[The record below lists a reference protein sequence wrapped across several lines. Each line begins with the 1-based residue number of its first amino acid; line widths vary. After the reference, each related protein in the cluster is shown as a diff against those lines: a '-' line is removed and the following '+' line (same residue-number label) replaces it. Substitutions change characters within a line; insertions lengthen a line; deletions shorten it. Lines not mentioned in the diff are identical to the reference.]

1 MLPLLGAP
9 LLQQL
14 IELIPQAV
22 WVADNRAAV
31 IQVNSLWQRYTGLA
45 VADTLGEHIWQF
57 FHADDRSALEAAW
70 HNGISLQQSWQKRA
84 RLQMA
89 DASCEW
95 FDIAVQPLAASIM
108 GSEETSATVPWFGTI
123 SRLAKITSGVHLLAE
138 QGFSTDHR
146 QTAAAL
152 RLSEQRF
159 QSIFYQTFQFIGLLS
174 PDGIMVEVNQT
185 ALDFA
190 GLTAAD
196 VLNRSFWEIPW
207 WPSSAAQQQLQQAI
221 ERAAAGEFVRY
232 EVEVLDAA
240 GQLVPIDFSLNPVRD
255 DHGQVALIIPEG
267 RDIAARKQLENEL
280 RVSKSEL
287 ETRVAERTAEL
298 AEREIQ
304 FRTTF
309 EQAAIGCCHVALDGR
324 WLRMNQKLCTIV
336 GYTHEELRQKTF
348 QDITHPE
355 DLAEDLAYVEQLLAG
370 DIPHY
375 SLEKRYIRGDGS
387 IVWTRITVSL
397 RRRAALP
404 GNCLGEPIYF
414 IVMIEDIS
422 DRKQLEFQ
430 DAVNRQALEKT
441 KQSLEKRNRELDQFV
456 HIASHDLK
464 APLRGI
470 ANLSEWLEEDLAKQL
485 SPEHQVH
492 LELMRTRVKRM
503 ENLINGLLEYSRVG
517 REAVEQQWVD
527 TRELLLEI
535 VDSLDPPETFQ
546 IRLPEIMPQFQTRGL
561 LLSQVFANL
570 LSNAVKHHHQDSGRV
585 VVDWAEQEEY
595 YLFSVTDDGPGIPLA
610 QQERVFGIFQT
621 INDHESSS
629 NTGIGLA
636 LIKKIV
642 EDGGGSIHLQSVT
655 GRGCRFEFTWPK
667 QSCDW
672 PRSAK

>member
-1 MLPLLGAP
+1 M
-9 LLQQL
+9 LQQL

-22 WVADNRAAV
+22 WVVDDRAAV
-31 IQVNSLWQRYTGLA
+31 IQVNSLWRRYTGL
-45 VADTLGEHIWQF
+45 VIADTLGEYIWQF
-57 FHADDRSALEAAW
+57 FHTDDQPTLEAAW
-70 HNGISLQQSWQKRA
+70 QNGILLQQSWQKRA

-89 DASCEW
+89 DASYEW
-95 FDIAVQPLAASIM
+95 FDVAVKPLAAPVM
-108 GSEETSATVPWFGTI
+108 ASEGTSATVPWFGTI
-123 SRLAKITSGVHLLAE
+123 SRLASTTRDLQLLAGQE
-138 QGFSTDHR
+138 FLTDHH
-146 QTAAAL
+146 QTTATL

-159 QSIFYQTFQFIGLLS
+159 QAIFNRTFQFIGLLS
-174 PDGIMVEVNQT
+174 PDGILLEVNQT
-185 ALDFA
+185 ALDFS

-196 VLNRSFWEIPW
+196 VLNRSFWEIHW
-207 WPSSAAQQQLQQAI
+207 WPSSAAQQQLQQAV

-232 EVEVLDAA
+232 EVEVWDAA
-240 GQLVPIDFSLNPVRD
+240 GQLVPIDFSLNPVRH
-255 DHGQVALIIPEG
+255 DHGQVALIILEG
-267 RDIAARKQLENEL
+267 RDISARKQLENEL
-280 RVSKSEL
+280 RASKSEL

-324 WLRMNQKLCTIV
+324 WLRMNQKLCMIV
-336 GYTHEELRQKTF
+336 GYTHEELRQRTF

-370 DIPHY
+370 VIPHY
-375 SLEKRYIRGDGS
+375 SLEKRYIRADGS
-387 IVWTRITVSL
+387 IVWARITVSL
-397 RRRAALP
+397 RRQTESPA
-404 GNCLGEPIYF
+404 NCLGEPIYF
-414 IVMIEDIS
+414 IAMVEDIS

-441 KQSLEKRNRELDQFV
+441 KQSLENRNRELDQFV

-470 ANLSEWLEEDLAKQL
+470 ANLSEWLEEDLAEQL

-492 LELMRTRVKRM
+492 LALMRTRVKRM

-517 REAVEQQWVD
+517 REAVDQQWVD

-546 IRLPEIMPQFQTRGL
+546 IRLPEIMPQFHTRGL

-570 LSNAVKHHHQDSGRV
+570 LSNAVKHHDRDSGQV
-585 VVDWAEQEEY
+585 VVEWAEQGEY

-621 INDHESSS
+621 LKGHESLS

-636 LIKKIV
+636 LIKKVV
-642 EDGGGSIHLQSVT
+642 EDGGGSIHLQSVID
-655 GRGCRFEFTWPK
+655 RGCRFEFTWPK
-667 QSCDW
+667 QSYDW
-672 PRSAK
+672 PRAAK

>member
-1 MLPLLGAP
+1 MLPLLGSP

-22 WVADNRAAV
+22 WVADDRAAV
-31 IQVNSLWQRYTGLA
+31 IQVNSLWRRYTGLA
-45 VADTLGEHIWQF
+45 IVDTLGEHIWRF
-57 FHADDRSALEAAW
+57 FHADDRPALEAAW
-70 HNGISLQQSWQKRA
+70 QNGILLQQSWQEQA

-89 DASCEW
+89 DASYEW
-95 FDIAVQPLAASIM
+95 FCVAVQPLAASIM
-108 GSEETSATVPWFGTI
+108 GSGGTSATVPWLGTI
-123 SRLAKITSGVHLLAE
+123 SRLASTTSDLHLLSGQE
-138 QGFSTDHR
+138 FLTDHR

-159 QSIFYQTFQFIGLLS
+159 QAIFNQTFQFIGLLS
-174 PDGIMVEVNQT
+174 PDGILLEVNQT
-185 ALDFA
+185 ALDFG
-190 GLTAAD
+190 GLTAVD
-196 VLNRSFWEIPW
+196 VLNRPFWEIHW

-221 ERAAAGEFVRY
+221 KRAAAGEFVRY
-232 EVEVLDAA
+232 EVEVMDAV

-267 RDIAARKQLENEL
+267 RDISARKQLEDEL
-280 RVSKSEL
+280 RASKSEL

-336 GYTHEELRQKTF
+336 GYTHEQLRKKTF

-370 DIPHY
+370 VIPHY

-397 RRRAALP
+397 RRQTASP
-404 GNCLGEPIYF
+404 VNCLGEPIYF
-414 IVMIEDIS
+414 IAMVEDIS

-441 KQSLEKRNRELDQFV
+441 KQSLENRNRELDQFV

-470 ANLSEWLEEDLAKQL
+470 ANLSEWLEEDLAEQL
-485 SPEHQVH
+485 SPEHQAH

-535 VDSLDPPETFQ
+535 VDSLDPPETFKIQ
-546 IRLPEIMPQFQTRGL
+546 LPEIMPQFHTRGL

-570 LSNAVKHHHQDSGRV
+570 LSNAVKHHDQASGQI
-585 VVDWAEQEEY
+585 VVDWAEQGEY

-621 INDHESSS
+621 LKGHESLS

-642 EDGGGSIHLQSVT
+642 EDSGGSIHLQSVID
-655 GRGCRFEFTWPK
+655 RGCRFEFTWPK

-672 PRSAK
+672 PRFVK